1 MVVPYTVT
9 GDSFRPGKQA
19 RWSDSLMM
27 PRAFPRGAFDLHPD
41 GDRVAVQLESET
53 SGADASDTVVF
64 ITNFFDQLRRLMEAE
79 GR

>member
-1 MVVPYTVT
+1 
-9 GDSFRPGKQA
+9 
-19 RWSDSLMM
+19 MM

-53 SGADASDTVVF
+53 SGADASDTIVF
-64 ITNFFDQLRRLMEAE
+64 ITNFFDQLRRLTKAE